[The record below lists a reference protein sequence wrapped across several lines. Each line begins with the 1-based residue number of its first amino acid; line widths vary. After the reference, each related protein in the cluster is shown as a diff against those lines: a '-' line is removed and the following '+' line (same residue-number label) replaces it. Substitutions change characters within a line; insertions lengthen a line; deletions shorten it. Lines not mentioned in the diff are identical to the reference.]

1 MHTLQIRN
9 IPEDLFRRIKKSAKD
24 SRRSMTQEA
33 IVLLDKA
40 LSDNDDKKVHL
51 HQRRKLAEEAA
62 KKRKLTEEEAKL
74 AIRWLREDRDR

>member
-9 IPEDLFRRIKKSAKD
+9 IPEDLFRKIKKSAKD

-40 LSDNDDKKVHL
+40 LSDNNHSKDHL
-51 HQRRKLAEEAA
+51 QQRRKLAEEVA
-62 KKRKLTEEEAKL
+62 KSRKLTEKEAKL